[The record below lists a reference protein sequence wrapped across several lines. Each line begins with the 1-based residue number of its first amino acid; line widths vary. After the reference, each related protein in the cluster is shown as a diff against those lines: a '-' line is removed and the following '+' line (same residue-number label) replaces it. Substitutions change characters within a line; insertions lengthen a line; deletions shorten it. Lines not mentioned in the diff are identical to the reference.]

1 ENNLDKVRARIDTF
15 KREAINELNTYFDG
29 NAPQSAKDN
38 LLDKIDKVTLFNE
51 RKRRINNRI
60 SRVRKDINGRIP
72 TFNAKGVFINEL
84 KRNKVYN
91 DEIFTSEYLQ
101 ETTGKLGEHYIKQ
114 LEDLS
119 SELRQIDSKYL
130 DSKYATYINNII
142 RDKFNF
148 DKFKDY
154 ISGLNNE
161 EEISIAFCALN
172 RAMSFRYDI
181 SYQCFK
187 HVTDNCRFEKMI
199 SDSEDNKSYNNV
211 ESEEIVHSLSLGDK
225 LIMDTTSDMDKF
237 FTSIQSY
244 IDSKI
249 RRYNRLVEN

>member
-1 ENNLDKVRARIDTF
+1 
-15 KREAINELNTYFDG
+15 
-29 NAPQSAKDN
+29 
-38 LLDKIDKVTLFNE
+38 E

-60 SRVRKDINGRIP
+60 SKVRKDISGRIP
-72 TFNAKGVFINEL
+72 TFNTKGVFINDL

-114 LEDLS
+114 LEGLS
-119 SELRQIDSKYL
+119 SELKEIDNKHLEGKY
-130 DSKYATYINNII
+130 DMHINSII
-142 RDKFNF
+142 RDRFNF

-181 SYQCFK
+181 S
-187 HVTDNCRFEKMI
+187 
-199 SDSEDNKSYNNV
+199 
-211 ESEEIVHSLSLGDK
+211 
-225 LIMDTTSDMDKF
+225 
-237 FTSIQSY
+237 
-244 IDSKI
+244 
-249 RRYNRLVEN
+249 